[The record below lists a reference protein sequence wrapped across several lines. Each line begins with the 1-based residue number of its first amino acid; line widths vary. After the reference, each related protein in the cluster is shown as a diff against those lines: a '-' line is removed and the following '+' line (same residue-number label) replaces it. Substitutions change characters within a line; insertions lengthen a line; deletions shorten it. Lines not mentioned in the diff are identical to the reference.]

1 MDVSEDDGLTFRLT
15 TKRLVLR
22 PLTGADAPDL
32 ARIGGTARVARM
44 FRSIQS
50 PWPAEALFEWIER
63 ARWTGKPGYR
73 LGICLPEG
81 ALIGTVGFGG
91 DPLELGYFLAEDQV
105 GKGYAT
111 EATHAVLADAFA
123 RFGMEA
129 VVAEHF
135 DDNPSSGY
143 VLRKLGFVEVGQGMS
158 QSGARAAPAP
168 CSFFKLTRAAFVQAG
183 AGNL

>member
-1 MDVSEDDGLTFRLT
+1 M
-15 TKRLVLR
+15 
-22 PLTGADAPDL
+22 
-32 ARIGGTARVARM
+32 
-44 FRSIQS
+44 
-50 PWPAEALFEWIER
+50 FEWIER
-63 ARWTGKPGYR
+63 ARWTGTPGYR

-91 DPLELGYFLAEDQV
+91 DPLELGYSLAEDQV

-111 EATHAVLADAFA
+111 EAAHVVLADDFA

-143 VLRKLGFVEVGQGMS
+143 LLRKLGFVGCSARGKGGFGWCGLIGPICKMCPICQIWMS
-158 QSGARAAPAP
+158 KP
-168 CSFFKLTRAAFVQAG
+168 CHLTLRWG
-183 AGNL
+183 GL